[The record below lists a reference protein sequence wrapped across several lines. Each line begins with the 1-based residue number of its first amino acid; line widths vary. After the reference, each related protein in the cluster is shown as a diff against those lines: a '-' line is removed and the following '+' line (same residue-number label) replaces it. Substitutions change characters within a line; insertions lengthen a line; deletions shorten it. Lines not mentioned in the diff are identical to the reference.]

1 LLSCGAT
8 AAKLVDILAINHA
21 VELLST

>member
-1 LLSCGAT
+1 LLSRGAT

-21 VELLST
+21 VTLLST